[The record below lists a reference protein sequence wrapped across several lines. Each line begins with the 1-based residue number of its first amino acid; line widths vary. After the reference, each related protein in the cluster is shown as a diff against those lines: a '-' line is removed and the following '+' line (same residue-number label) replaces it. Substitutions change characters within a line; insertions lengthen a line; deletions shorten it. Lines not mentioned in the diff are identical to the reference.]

1 MITLNDISNA
11 KVVLYPH
18 RPMAHDKTK
27 QTDPATRAYSQATPQ
42 DPNELDTVRVVGRTT
57 IETHTVDDLLLGRSN
72 IGSFYDDT
80 RLEASE
86 GLTNIDV
93 SEQVSVL
100 TVTKLLTPPYEN
112 VNISLTIT
120 PQDLHLLTVG
130 KANNAATVNSR
141 SVLGSVKHLR
151 NLCTGAWLAINT
163 TDDSNKN
170 MAFFGKVTSINVNSM
185 MTASGVPV
193 YSVSLTAMSFYY
205 PLMTNEIKQTLSRD
219 ESIQGLDE
227 SAFFRSADYNYG
239 LLRQLIADFSL
250 SEDVPVAN
258 LLYNIIKTLTTYRL
272 PNIAPAV
279 NVLGDVITILDGSA
293 SDMQRVGLYG
303 SDANVI
309 KGKILASYQG
319 SNTNNITHD
328 NFLRQMFQPLPEI
341 MELYATCVPYEDGM
355 LVADKDFSKATGVV
369 PVIVYRYR
377 PVDPLV
383 PPSAEGIANLLKK
396 RKGGGAVVVNNKTKS
411 EEFFGDFDIFNVNAI
426 HLIDSN
432 LVTAFEYTADDSGHV
447 NYVFCEQAFSNGQAQ
462 NYNFARNHVRPS
474 LDKTDINRHGLR
486 SFSTSVPFLARGD
499 KEDMKRR
506 NLAAAEAI
514 AERLF
519 HTIGMGHQFL
529 NGSITLAGVVDYI
542 PVGTWFTVSNLITDE
557 SDDVEFR
564 GYITGV
570 TVVQAGDV
578 VTRATTT
585 ITFTRGHYGVHAP
598 LFDYEYTLK
607 PEVDLNFNYQKIL
620 DGNRRLS

>member
-1 MITLNDISNA
+1 MITLNDMSDA

-18 RPMAHDKTK
+18 RPMAHNKTK
-27 QTDPATRAYSQATPQ
+27 QTDPATTAYSQETPK
-42 DPNELDTVRVVGRTT
+42 DPNELDTIRVTGRRAAETRTVG
-57 IETHTVDDLLLGRSN
+57 DLLSGESN
-72 IGSFYDDT
+72 ISSLYDDT
-80 RLEASE
+80 RLEESE

-93 SEQVSVL
+93 SEQVSTL
-100 TVTKLLTPPYEN
+100 TVNKLLTPPYEN
-112 VNISLTIT
+112 VTISLTIT

-130 KANNAATVNSR
+130 KANNSAKVNR
-141 SVLGSVKHLR
+141 SILGSIKHLR
-151 NLCTGAWLAINT
+151 NLCTGAWLVINT

-170 MAFFGKVTSINVNSM
+170 MAFFGKVTNINVNSM
-185 MTASGVPV
+185 MTASGVPI

-205 PLMTNEIKQTLSRD
+205 PLLTNEIKQTLSRD
-219 ESIQGLDE
+219 ESIQALDE

-239 LLRQLIADFSL
+239 LLKQLLDDFSL
-250 SEDVPVAN
+250 RKDVPVAN

-279 NVLGDVITILDGSA
+279 NVLGDVITVLDGSA

-303 SDANVI
+303 SDADVI

-319 SNTNNITHD
+319 SNTNNVTHD
-328 NFLRQMFQPLPEI
+328 NFLRQMFQPLPEM

-355 LVADKDFSKATGVV
+355 LVADADFSKATGVV

-377 PVDPLV
+377 PVDPRV
-383 PPSAEGIANLLKK
+383 PPSAEGIAALLKA

-411 EEFFGDFDIFNVNAI
+411 EEFFGDFEMFNLNATYF
-426 HLIDSN
+426 IDSER
-432 LVTAFEYTADDSGHV
+432 VTAFEYSADDSGHI

-474 LDKTDINRHGLR
+474 LDKLDINRHGLR

-499 KEDMKRR
+499 KEDMKQR

-529 NGSITLAGVVDYI
+529 NGSITIAGAIDYV
-542 PVGTWFTVSNLITDE
+542 PVGTWFTVSDLITDA

-564 GYITGV
+564 GYIVGV
-570 TVVQAGDV
+570 TVVQTGDMV
-578 VTRATTT
+578 SRATTT

-607 PEVDLNFNYQKIL
+607 PEVDLNFNYQEIL